1 MEVPG
6 FQLQEASVMTTKE
19 LRKLHRAELLQL
31 LLDQVQEN
39 EQLKSQVNALMT
51 QLNQQR
57 ITCEKVGSIAE
68 AALAMSGI
76 FQNADQVAQK
86 YIQEVEALTAHQKQE
101 LREQAEQAREEADK
115 LVADAKMA
123 ATAIRDEADA
133 YLANAKAEVDDYW
146 KKVNSQVQVLLEGQ
160 DMLKSIVLSAGKNSV
175 L

>member
-1 MEVPG
+1 
-6 FQLQEASVMTTKE
+6 
-19 LRKLHRAELLQL
+19 
-31 LLDQVQEN
+31 
-39 EQLKSQVNALMT
+39 
-51 QLNQQR
+51 
-57 ITCEKVGSIAE
+57 
-68 AALAMSGI
+68 MSGI

-86 YIQEVEALTAHQKQE
+86 YIQEVEVLTAHQKRE

-160 DMLKSIVLSAGKNSV
+160 DMLKSIVLFRRKE
-175 L
+175 

>member
-1 MEVPG
+1 
-6 FQLQEASVMTTKE
+6 MTTKE
-19 LRKLHRAELLQL
+19 LRKLRRAELLQL

-39 EQLKSQVNALMT
+39 EQLKSRVNALMT

-57 ITCEKVGSIAE
+57 ITCEKAGSIAE
-68 AALAMSGI
+68 AALTMSGI
-76 FQNADQVAQK
+76 FQDADQAARK
-86 YIQEVEALTAHQKQE
+86 YLQEVETLAAHQRQE
-101 LREQAEQAREEADK
+101 FQEQAEQAREQADK

-133 YLANAKAEVDDYW
+133 YLANAKAEADAYW

-160 DMLKSIVLSAGKNSV
+160 DMLKSIILSAGKNSV